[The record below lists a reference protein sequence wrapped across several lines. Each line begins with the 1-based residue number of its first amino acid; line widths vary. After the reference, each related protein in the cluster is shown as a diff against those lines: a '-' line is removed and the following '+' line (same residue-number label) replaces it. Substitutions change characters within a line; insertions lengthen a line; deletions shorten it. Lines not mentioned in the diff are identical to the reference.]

1 MFKYKG
7 VNEQLLEERKKN
19 VSLQAKLN
27 KANADIEYLAM
38 MSDIELEDEEVN
50 INEDEVSE
58 G

>member
-19 VSLQAKLN
+19 ASLQVKLN

>member
-19 VSLQAKLN
+19 ASLQAKLN

-38 MSDIELEDEEVN
+38 MSDIELEDGEVN

>member
-19 VSLQAKLN
+19 ASLQAKLN

-38 MSDIELEDEEVN
+38 MSNIELEDGEVN

>member
-19 VSLQAKLN
+19 ASLQAKLN

-50 INEDEVSE
+50 INENEVSE

>member
-19 VSLQAKLN
+19 ASLQAKLN

-38 MSDIELEDEEVN
+38 MTDIELEDEEVN

>member
-19 VSLQAKLN
+19 ASLQAKLN

>member
-7 VNEQLLEERKKN
+7 VNEQLIEERKKN
-19 VSLQAKLN
+19 AYLQAKLN

-38 MSDIELEDEEVN
+38 MSNIELEDEEVN